1 MKTGMIVDDAAFMRM
16 RLKDILMFDF
26 KIVAEAEDGEQALS
40 LYREHRPDFVTLDI
54 TMPRVDGLQAL
65 SQILT
70 QFPEAKVIIVSA
82 VGQKQIVFQALAFGA
97 KDFIVKPFDPD
108 LVKKRIKR
116 LFMTNPPK

>member
-1 MKTGMIVDDAAFMRM
+1 MKSGMIVDDAAFMRM

-26 KIVAEAEDGEQALS
+26 KIVAEAEDGEQAIS

-54 TMPRVDGLQAL
+54 TMPKVDGLQAL

-82 VGQKQIVFQALAFGA
+82 LGQKQIVFQALAFGA

-116 LFMTNPPK
+116 LFMTAPPK